1 MITEF
6 LDSRKVTPKVLVEN
20 KISFN
25 GPESQLSIYD
35 TFEQANNVQLTSDQP
50 LFCAMISGKKIMHS
64 CDDNYHSDFLPHES
78 FVMAPDQ
85 TVEID
90 FPIAQFSAPTRCLA
104 IEISTDKI
112 KQVADQLN
120 HQQKRNQEFGEWCYQ
135 PQIVHTHHNA
145 QTQALLHRMTHIFTE
160 NHQDRS
166 YMIDLAVNELTTR
179 LLRQQS
185 RELMMS
191 FCHHHVDHSGMT
203 AAIHFIESNLAKSL
217 DIDHLCK
224 LACMSRTK
232 FFNEFKQHLGCTPLA
247 FQQQQ
252 RLKKAHQLIADGN
265 QITQVCFGLGFVS
278 NSHFSRLFKQFYG
291 VSPKAFQ
298 SRYVTSNK

>member
-6 LDSRKVTPKVLVEN
+6 LDKKNFEPKVLVEN
-20 KISFN
+20 KISFD
-25 GPESQLSIYD
+25 GPQSQLSIYD
-35 TFEQANNVQLTSDQP
+35 TFEKATKVELRSDQP
-50 LFCAMISGKKIMHS
+50 LFCAMISGKKVMHS
-64 CDDNYHSDFLPHES
+64 SDDNYHSDFMPHES
-78 FVMAPDQ
+78 FVMAPNQ

-90 FPIAQFSAPTRCLA
+90 FPVAQLSQPTRCLA
-104 IEISTDKI
+104 IEISTDRI
-112 KQVADQLN
+112 QQIADQLN
-120 HQQKRNQEFGEWCYQ
+120 HHQQRNKEFGHWHYQ

-145 QTQALLHRMTHIFTE
+145 QTQALLQRMTHIFSE

-191 FCHHHVDHSGMT
+191 FCIENSDHSGM
-203 AAIHFIESNLAKSL
+203 AAVISFIETNLAQHL
-217 DIDHLCK
+217 EIDYLCK

-232 FFNEFKQHLGCTPLA
+232 FFSEFKQHLGCTPLV

-252 RLKKAHQLIADGN
+252 RLRKAHSLIGEGR
-265 QITQVCFGLGFVS
+265 QITQVCFELGFIS
-278 NSHFSRLFKQFYG
+278 CSHFSRLFKQFYG
-291 VSPKAFQ
+291 ISPKAFQ
-298 SRYVTSNK
+298 NRSL

>member
-6 LDSRKVTPKVLVEN
+6 LENKRKEPKVLVEN

-25 GPESQLSIYD
+25 GPQSQLSIYD
-35 TFEQANNVQLTSDQP
+35 TFEQANKVKLKSDQP
-50 LFCAMISGKKIMHS
+50 LFCAMISGKKVMHS
-64 CDDNYHSDFLPHES
+64 SDDNYHSDFLPHES

-90 FPIAQFSAPTRCLA
+90 FPVAQLTEPTRCLA
-104 IEISTDKI
+104 IEISTDRI
-112 KQVADQLN
+112 HQVAEQMN
-120 HQQKRNQEFGEWCYQ
+120 HDHKKNQEFGEWHYL

-145 QTQALLHRMTHIFTE
+145 QTQALLQRMTHIYSE

-166 YMIDLAVNELTTR
+166 YMIDLAVNELTVR

-191 FCHHHVDHSGMT
+191 FCLQQADYSGMT
-203 AAIHFIESNLAKSL
+203 SVIHFIEDNLAKNL
-217 DIDHLCK
+217 DIESLCK

-232 FFNEFKQHLGCTPLA
+232 FFSEFKKHLGCTPLA
-247 FQQQQ
+247 FQQQR
-252 RLKKAHQLIADGN
+252 RLKKAHDLISAGR
-265 QITQVCFGLGFVS
+265 QITQVCFELGFIS
-278 NSHFSRLFKQFYG
+278 CSHFSRLFKQFYG

-298 SRYVTSNK
+298 KNKLYK

>member
-6 LDSRKVTPKVLVEN
+6 LENKNFEPKVLVEN
-20 KISFN
+20 KISFD
-25 GPESQLSIYD
+25 GPLSQLSIYD
-35 TFEQANNVQLTSDQP
+35 TFEQANKVQLTSDQP
-50 LFCAMISGKKIMHS
+50 LFCAMITGKKVMHS
-64 CDDNYHSDFLPHES
+64 SDDNYHSDFLPHES
-78 FVMAPDQ
+78 FVMAPNQ

-90 FPIAQFSAPTRCLA
+90 FPIAQLSKPTRCLA

-112 KQVADQLN
+112 QQIADQLN
-120 HQQKRNQEFGEWCYQ
+120 HHHKKNKEFGEWHYQ

-145 QTQALLHRMTHIFTE
+145 QTQALLQRMTHIFTE

-191 FCHHHVDHSGMT
+191 FCLEQADHSGM
-203 AAIHFIESNLAKSL
+203 AAAVSFINRHLAEHL
-217 DIDHLCK
+217 EIDHLCK

-232 FFNEFKQHLGCTPLA
+232 FFSEFKQHLGCTPLA

-252 RLKKAHQLIADGN
+252 RLKKAHSLIEEGR
-265 QITQVCFGLGFVS
+265 QITQVCFELGFIS
-278 NSHFSRLFKQFYG
+278 CSHFSRLFKQFYG
-291 VSPKAFQ
+291 ISPKAFQ
-298 SRYVTSNK
+298 NR

>member
-6 LDSRKVTPKVLVEN
+6 LDKKNFEPKVLVEN

-25 GPESQLSIYD
+25 GPQSQLSIYD
-35 TFEQANNVQLTSDQP
+35 TFEKANKVELRSDQP
-50 LFCAMISGKKIMHS
+50 LFCAMISGKKVMHS
-64 CDDNYHSDFLPHES
+64 SDDNYHSDFMPHES
-78 FVMAPDQ
+78 FVMAPNQ

-90 FPIAQFSAPTRCLA
+90 FPIAQLSKPTRCLA

-112 KQVADQLN
+112 QQIADQLN
-120 HQQKRNQEFGEWCYQ
+120 HHQQRNKEFGDWHYQ

-145 QTQALLHRMTHIFTE
+145 QTQALLQRMTHIFSE

-191 FCHHHVDHSGMT
+191 FCLEHADHSGMA
-203 AAIHFIESNLAKSL
+203 AAISFIETNLAQHL
-217 DIDHLCK
+217 EIDHLCK

-232 FFNEFKQHLGCTPLA
+232 FFGEFKRHLGSTPLV

-252 RLKKAHQLIADGN
+252 RLKKAHTLIGEGR
-265 QITQVCFGLGFVS
+265 QITQVCFELGFIS
-278 NSHFSRLFKQFYG
+278 CSHFSRLFKQFYG
-291 VSPKAFQ
+291 LSPKAFQ
-298 SRYVTSNK
+298 NRQINK

>member
-6 LDSRKVTPKVLVEN
+6 LDNKRFEPKVLIEN
-20 KISFN
+20 KISFD
-25 GPESQLSIYD
+25 GPHSQLSIYD
-35 TFEQANNVQLTSDQP
+35 TFEQANKVQLKSDQP
-50 LFCAMISGKKIMHS
+50 LFCAMISGKKVMHS
-64 CDDNYHSDFLPHES
+64 SDDDYHSDFLPHES
-78 FVMAPDQ
+78 FVMAPNQ

-90 FPIAQFSAPTRCLA
+90 FPVAQLSKPTRCLA

-112 KQVADQLN
+112 QQIAVQLN
-120 HQQKRNQEFGEWCYQ
+120 HHQKRNKEFGEWDYK

-145 QTQALLHRMTHIFTE
+145 QTQALLNRMTHIFSE

-191 FCHHHVDHSGMT
+191 FCLEQEDYSGIAT
-203 AAIHFIESNLAKSL
+203 AISFINSNVAEHL

-224 LACMSRTK
+224 IACMSRTK

-252 RLKKAHQLIADGN
+252 RLKKAHNLIESGR
-265 QITQVCFGLGFVS
+265 QITQVCFELGFIS
-278 NSHFSRLFKQFYG
+278 CSHFSRLFKQFYG
-291 VSPKAFQ
+291 ISPKAFQ
-298 SRYVTSNK
+298 NK

>member
-6 LDSRKVTPKVLVEN
+6 LDSKSFEPKVLIEN

-25 GPESQLSIYD
+25 GPQSQLSIYD
-35 TFEQANNVQLTSDQP
+35 TFEQANNVKLKSDQP
-50 LFCAMISGKKIMHS
+50 LFCAMISGKKVMHS

-78 FVMAPDQ
+78 FVMAPNQ

-90 FPIAQFSAPTRCLA
+90 FPIAQLSAPTRCLA

-112 KQVADQLN
+112 QQVADQLN
-120 HQQKRNQEFGEWCYQ
+120 HNQQRNKEFGNWHYQ

-145 QTQALLHRMTHIFTE
+145 QTQALLQRMTQIFCE

-191 FCHHHVDHSGMT
+191 FCLEQADHSGMT
-203 AAIHFIESNLAKSL
+203 AAISFIENNLANHL
-217 DIDHLCK
+217 EIDHLCK

-232 FFNEFKQHLGCTPLA
+232 FFSEFKQHLGCTPLA
-247 FQQQQ
+247 FQQQL
-252 RLKKAHQLIADGN
+252 RLRKAHDLIEEGK
-265 QITQVCFGLGFVS
+265 QITQVCFELGFIS
-278 NSHFSRLFKQFYG
+278 CSHFSRLFKQFYG
-291 VSPKAFQ
+291 LSPKAFQ
-298 SRYVTSNK
+298 KKEYY